1 MSRAV
6 LLLCGVLVGV
16 AATVAVVYCV
26 PPLWIAASVGGIA
39 CAYEA
44 TRTERPRSPNRPA
57 RGGGAGAP

>member
-6 LLLCGVLVGV
+6 LLICGVLVGV

-39 CAYEA
+39 CSYEA
-44 TRTERPRSPNRPA
+44 MRAERTRPPDRPA